1 MKVANGFTILCDEAC
16 GLDGELEG
24 LCEERLLEDK
34 SKGGSVIS
42 GKKSEKEKGTKMSS

>member
-16 GLDGELEG
+16 GLDEELEG

-34 SKGGSVIS
+34 SKGGVIS